1 MITKENAAALRP
13 QVLLTFDPVAV
24 SEASV
29 AGAQSVAQYPP
40 LVIDDWLEH
49 LRILDVSGRD
59 HNAAVHEVGDGV
71 GHVLVRLGQEGLQ
84 TEHLLGQRHRL

>member
-1 MITKENAAALRP
+1 MITQENAAALRP
-13 QVLLTFDPVAV
+13 QVLLTFHPVAV

-29 AGAQSVAQYPP
+29 GGAQSVAQYPP

-71 GHVLVRLGQEGLQ
+71 GHVCVRLGQEGLQ